1 MVSSTCLLSV
11 YISEHTGGFTLQK
24 AMQRWVNYQS
34 MSSISGLQIPEASP
48 FHPPTKRP
56 FVCSISS
63 KGSNYVEFF
72 PWPLCGLRSGFTN
85 ITSVIR
91 YKKIRFQTFLFL
103 TQPSPKP
110 PYVVSCL
117 KAHNRIEDKILAL
130 GSKGGKKSLSG

>member
-1 MVSSTCLLSV
+1 MASSTCLLSV
-11 YISEHTGGFTLQK
+11 YISEHAGVFALQK

-63 KGSNYVEFF
+63 KGSNYGKFF
-72 PWPLCGLRSGFTN
+72 SWPLCGLKSGIKN

-91 YKKIRFQTFLFL
+91 YKKVRF
-103 TQPSPKP
+103 
-110 PYVVSCL
+110 
-117 KAHNRIEDKILAL
+117 
-130 GSKGGKKSLSG
+130 